1 MIGRTFFVWLSLLII
16 ILCKYSSTNQTPFF
30 SNYGHHPQVDAFQV
44 KDVGNSAAEDLV
56 AHLAAIHDEL
66 AFQLNEA
73 QDRYK
78 DYVDHNW
85 KLHPNFHIG
94 DHVWF
99 LRWDIQTKRP
109 SRKLNYQRLSPFKII
124 A

>member
-1 MIGRTFFVWLSLLII
+1 LAEFAYNNTMHVFINKSNSILLQ
-16 ILCKYSSTNQTPFF
+16 LC
-30 SNYGHHPQVDAFQV
+30 HHPQVDAFQV